1 MKPTLKAKDV
11 LRGKR
16 KEIFELITTRGITTR
31 QLKELVDLN
40 TASINRHIRIL
51 EQFGYITSRSHGMM
65 RKMYPVS
72 REIID
77 DNHVKHDITILK
89 NVAFD
94 DIIIKILKATIKPKT
109 CYDIHVDSGV
119 STAFIGRIKH
129 KLIKAGLLKIV
140 GRQYIGKHPAKLY
153 QSTISKIHISYD
165 LINDKYESIV
175 ELNNLANLWNGVK
188 K

>member
-1 MKPTLKAKDV
+1 MKPTLQKKDV

-16 KEIFELITTRGITTR
+16 KEIFELITYRGITTR

-51 EQFGYITSRSHGMM
+51 EQFGYVTSRSSGMM

-77 DNHVKHDITILK
+77 DKPDKHDIMILR
-89 NVAFD
+89 NTAFND
-94 DIIIKILKATIKPKT
+94 SIIKILKTTIKPKT
-109 CYDIHVDSGV
+109 CYDIHVDSGI
-119 STAFIGRIKH
+119 STAFIGRVKY
-129 KLIKAGLLKIV
+129 KLIDAGLLQVV
-140 GRQYIGKHPAKLY
+140 GIQYIGRRPAKLY
-153 QSTISKIHISYD
+153 QSIVSKIHISYD
-165 LINDKYESIV
+165 LINDKYDSHV
-175 ELNNLANLWNGVK
+175 EFNKLGDLWNGVK